1 MQLTIERL
9 FNDHNIVSAVIDR
22 VLQTRTDAIYW
33 RQFLDF
39 RQTTTRVFKAY
50 LGTVTGVMAG
60 SVNSRYGEKPIRERR
75 NLGYGYGE
83 VAYLGDAYQ
92 MSVDRLSEVQDLI
105 DKFNAAKSA
114 DQAAALDEI
123 IAFVADDY
131 RQVTLAAHKRMDLVV
146 GSLLMTGAATVKNKD
161 NRSDADAAD
170 LLSITLPLHAI
181 KPAYADV
188 YVDSSKKFISYLM
201 GQVETLR
208 PQFGSFAKMVMTRK
222 TFNDHIIGSSEFGD
236 KFKAVLGSN
245 QLYVSSGLISSDL
258 ASDVFTGIGLPA
270 IEIKSDY
277 VQDQNGSNTAVYADD
292 RITLIPQDKIGSMRW
307 HVPYEATD
315 PVPGRNYTPADGGM
329 LISNYRDKEGR
340 YMEYTAEWIPQFDA
354 PNRIVNFDLS
364 ECDTAPASVG

>member
-181 KPAYADV
+181 KPPARH
-188 YVDSSKKFISYLM
+188 VDAARSSS
-201 GQVETLR
+201 
-208 PQFGSFAKMVMTRK
+208 
-222 TFNDHIIGSSEFGD
+222 
-236 KFKAVLGSN
+236 
-245 QLYVSSGLISSDL
+245 
-258 ASDVFTGIGLPA
+258 LP
-270 IEIKSDY
+270 
-277 VQDQNGSNTAVYADD
+277 
-292 RITLIPQDKIGSMRW
+292 
-307 HVPYEATD
+307 
-315 PVPGRNYTPADGGM
+315 DG
-329 LISNYRDKEGR
+329 
-340 YMEYTAEWIPQFDA
+340 
-354 PNRIVNFDLS
+354 
-364 ECDTAPASVG
+364 